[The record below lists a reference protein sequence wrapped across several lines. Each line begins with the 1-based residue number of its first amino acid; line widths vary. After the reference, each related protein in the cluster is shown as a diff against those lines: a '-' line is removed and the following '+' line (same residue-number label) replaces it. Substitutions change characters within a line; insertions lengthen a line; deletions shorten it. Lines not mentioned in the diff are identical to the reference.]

1 MAIGTRPSSG
11 SSLEIINCD
20 QFINHSYH
28 QWVDIGIWKLFCWLR
43 YGGGRTRSRKRAG
56 REVQTMQTLSA
67 AVHGMSQL
75 ARLLSQKGGG
85 KAAEGEGQQ
94 IDFNDL

>member
-1 MAIGTRPSSG
+1 
-11 SSLEIINCD
+11 
-20 QFINHSYH
+20 
-28 QWVDIGIWKLFCWLR
+28 
-43 YGGGRTRSRKRAG
+43 
-56 REVQTMQTLSA
+56 MQTLSA